1 MKRDEIFEYI
11 SEKFGVLKSRVF
23 DKYPE
28 FAVFRHENNK
38 KWFALIL
45 KVDAKKLRLNDEAAV
60 KFSGDIAILNLKC
73 RPDLARILA
82 DDERIMPAYHMNK
95 KHWIS
100 VNLASDI
107 SKEQVFDLIDQSF
120 DLTK

>member
-45 KVDAKKLRLNDEAAV
+45 KVDAKKLCLNDEAAV

-73 RPDLARILA
+73 RPDLVRILA
-82 DDERIMPAYHMNK
+82 DGERIMPAYHMNK